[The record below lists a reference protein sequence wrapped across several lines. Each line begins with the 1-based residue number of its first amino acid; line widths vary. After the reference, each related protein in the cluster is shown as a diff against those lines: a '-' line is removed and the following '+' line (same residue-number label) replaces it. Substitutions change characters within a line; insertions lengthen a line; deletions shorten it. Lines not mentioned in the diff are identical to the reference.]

1 MPDNDLGRGRAAP
14 RNLLRHPHRRHRHH
28 DALRPAAA
36 PCSACPALAH
46 ATTNANTDAAFA
58 AGTAGPGAWLP
69 RGKSLGVYGGVPGD
83 TSGCLQGLR
92 RQLRQ
97 GVSAKLDLAAQHT
110 SRTGN
115 DSA

>member
-1 MPDNDLGRGRAAP
+1 MPDNDLGRGRTAP

-36 PCSACPALAH
+36 PGACPTLAH
-46 ATTNANTDAAFA
+46 ANTNTDAAFA
-58 AGTAGPGAWLP
+58 AGTAGSGAWLP
-69 RGKSLGVYGGVPGD
+69 RGKSLGVHGGVPGD

-97 GVSAKLDLAAQHT
+97 KLPAQLA
-110 SRTGN
+110 
-115 DSA
+115 